1 LAQNLIFYYQNN
13 SEMYL
18 KNISILSLSVILILS
33 SCSGKKEEEKTVYE
47 NTKFKEKDQN
57 TVQMSDK
64 QLQSIGLTTTT
75 VQEKTMQKLVR
86 LNGKVEI
93 EPSHISSISSIMGGH
108 IKSINVINGS
118 HFSKGQVLAVVEDP
132 QFIQLQQDYLVTKA
146 QLEFARL
153 NLSRQKD
160 LNITKATSDKNLQ
173 TAQADYST
181 LNATLKGLEEKLRI
195 IGINAKGLNSSNI
208 SSRINVYAPFS
219 GFVSKI
225 LVNNGQYINPSDTLF
240 ELINPSG
247 LLLELKVFENDVN
260 DVKIGQE
267 ILVYN
272 NQNPDKKS
280 TAKIVSIV
288 PSIEN
293 GGSSIA
299 VAKLSSPNPEFIKGM
314 YINAEVTIN
323 SRFTIG
329 LLNESVVSFESKN
342 YVFEDLGNKKYKMI
356 PVNVGISDDQFT
368 EILKADNLKDKK
380 IVQKGAY
387 SLLMALKNKA
397 E

>member
-1 LAQNLIFYYQNN
+1 
-13 SEMYL
+13 MYL

-47 NTKFKEKDQN
+47 NTKFKKKNQN

-64 QLQSIGLTTTT
+64 QLESIGLTTTT
-75 VQEKTMQKLVR
+75 IQEKTMQKLIR

-93 EPSHISSISSIMGGH
+93 APSHISSISSIMGGH

-146 QLEFARL
+146 QLESARL

-160 LNITKATSDKNLQ
+160 LNITKATSDKTLQ

-181 LNATLKGLEEKLRI
+181 LNATLRGLEEKLRI

-208 SSRINVYAPFS
+208 RSRINVYAPFS

-240 ELINPSG
+240 ELINPTG

-260 DVKIGQE
+260 DIKIGQQ

-299 VAKLSSPNPEFIKGM
+299 VSKLSASNPEFIKGM

-329 LLNESVVSFESKN
+329 LPNESVVSFESKN
-342 YVFEDLGNKKYKMI
+342 YIFEDLGNKKYKMI

-368 EILKADNLKDKK
+368 EILKADNLNDKK

-387 SLLMALKNKA
+387 GLLMALKNKA

>member
-1 LAQNLIFYYQNN
+1 MSF
-13 SEMYL
+13 
-18 KNISILSLSVILILS
+18 KNISIYSLSLALILS

-57 TVQMSDK
+57 KVQLSDQQIK
-64 QLQSIGLTTTT
+64 SVGLTTTLL
-75 VQEKTMQKLVR
+75 ENKTMEKLVR
-86 LNGKVEI
+86 LNGTVDI
-93 EPSHISSISSIMGGH
+93 APSHISSVSSIMGGH

-118 HFSKGQVLAVVEDP
+118 RFSKGQVLAVVEDP

-146 QLEFARL
+146 QLESARL
-153 NLSRQKD
+153 NLNRQKD
-160 LNITKATSDKNLQ
+160 LNISKASSDKTLQ

-195 IGINAKGLNSSNI
+195 IGINAKGLSSSNI
-208 SSRINVYAPFS
+208 RSRINVYAPFS

-240 ELINPSG
+240 ELINPTG
-247 LLLELKVFENDVN
+247 LLLELKVFENDIN

-272 NQNPDKKS
+272 NQNPEKKS
-280 TAKIVSIV
+280 KAKIISLV

-293 GGSSIA
+293 GGSLDVI
-299 VAKLSSPNPEFIKGM
+299 AKLSASNPDFIKGM
-314 YINAEVTIN
+314 YINGEVSVN
-323 SRFTIG
+323 SRYTLG
-329 LLNESVVSFESKN
+329 LPSESVVSFENKN
-342 YVFEDLGNKKYKMI
+342 YIFEDLGNKKYKMI
-356 PVNVGISDDQFT
+356 PVNTGIYDDKFT
-368 EILKADNLKDKK
+368 EILKADYLKDKK

-387 SLLMALKNKA
+387 SLLMLLKNKA

>member
-1 LAQNLIFYYQNN
+1 
-13 SEMYL
+13 MYL
-18 KNISILSLSVILILS
+18 KNISIFSLSLILTLS

-57 TVQMSDK
+57 TVQISDK

-93 EPSHISSISSIMGGH
+93 APSHISSISSIMGGH

-146 QLEFARL
+146 QLESARL

-160 LNITKATSDKNLQ
+160 LNITKATSDKTLQ

-208 SSRINVYAPFS
+208 RSRINVYAPFS

-299 VAKLSSPNPEFIKGM
+299 VAKLSTSNPEFIKGM

-329 LLNESVVSFESKN
+329 LPNESVVSFESKN
-342 YVFEDLGNKKYKMI
+342 YIFEDLGNKKYKMI

-387 SLLMALKNKA
+387 GLLMSLKNKA

>member
-1 LAQNLIFYYQNN
+1 
-13 SEMYL
+13 MYL
-18 KNISILSLSVILILS
+18 KNISIFSLSVILILS

-47 NTKFKEKDQN
+47 NTKFKEKNQN

-64 QLQSIGLTTTT
+64 QLESIGLTTTT
-75 VQEKTMQKLVR
+75 IQEKTMQKRVR

-93 EPSHISSISSIMGGH
+93 APSHISSVSSIMGGH
-108 IKSINVINGS
+108 IKSINVSNGS

-146 QLEFARL
+146 QLESARL

-160 LNITKATSDKNLQ
+160 LNITKATSDKTLQ

-181 LNATLKGLEEKLRI
+181 LNATLRGLEEKLRI

-208 SSRINVYAPFS
+208 RSRINVYAPFS

-240 ELINPSG
+240 ELINPTG

-280 TAKIVSIV
+280 TAKIASIV

-299 VAKLSSPNPEFIKGM
+299 VAKLSTSNPDFIKGM

-329 LLNESVVSFESKN
+329 LPNESVVSFESKN

-387 SLLMALKNKA
+387 GLLMALKNKA

>member
-1 LAQNLIFYYQNN
+1 MF
-13 SEMYL
+13 L
-18 KNISILSLSVILILS
+18 KNISIYSLSLALILS

-57 TVQMSDK
+57 MVQLSDQQIK
-64 QLQSIGLTTTT
+64 SVGLTTTIL
-75 VQEKTMQKLVR
+75 ENKTMEKLVR
-86 LNGKVEI
+86 LNGTVDI
-93 EPSHISSISSIMGGH
+93 APSHISSVSSIMGGH

-118 HFSKGQVLAVVEDP
+118 RFSKGQVLAVVEDP
-132 QFIQLQQDYLVTKA
+132 QFIQLQQDYLVAKA
-146 QLEFARL
+146 QLESARL
-153 NLSRQKD
+153 NLNRQKD
-160 LNITKATSDKNLQ
+160 LNTSKASSDKTLQ

-195 IGINAKGLNSSNI
+195 IGINAKGLSSSNI
-208 SSRINVYAPFS
+208 RSRINVYAPFS

-240 ELINPSG
+240 ELINPTG
-247 LLLELKVFENDVN
+247 LLLELKVFENDIN

-272 NQNPDKKS
+272 NQNPEKKS
-280 TAKIVSIV
+280 KAKIISLV

-293 GGSSIA
+293 GGSSDAIA
-299 VAKLSSPNPEFIKGM
+299 KVSASNPDFIKGM
-314 YINAEVTIN
+314 YINGEVSVN
-323 SRFTIG
+323 SRYTLG
-329 LLNESVVSFESKN
+329 LPSEAVVSFENKN
-342 YVFEDLGNKKYKMI
+342 YIFEDLGNKKYKMI
-356 PVNVGISDDQFT
+356 PVNIGIYDDKFT
-368 EILKADNLKDKK
+368 EILKADHLKDKK

-387 SLLMALKNKA
+387 SLLMLLKNKA

>member
-1 LAQNLIFYYQNN
+1 
-13 SEMYL
+13 MYL

-93 EPSHISSISSIMGGH
+93 APSHISSISSIMGGH

-146 QLEFARL
+146 QLESARL
-153 NLSRQKD
+153 NLNRQKD
-160 LNITKATSDKNLQ
+160 LNITKATSDKTLQ

-208 SSRINVYAPFS
+208 RSRINVYAPFS

-225 LVNNGQYINPSDTLF
+225 LVNNGQYTNPSDTLF
-240 ELINPSG
+240 ELINPTG

-288 PSIEN
+288 PNIEN

-299 VAKLSSPNPEFIKGM
+299 VAKLSTSNPEFIKGM

-329 LLNESVVSFESKN
+329 LPNESVVSFESKN
-342 YVFEDLGNKKYKMI
+342 YIFEDLGNKKYKMI

-387 SLLMALKNKA
+387 ELLMALKNKA

>member
-1 LAQNLIFYYQNN
+1 
-13 SEMYL
+13 MYL
-18 KNISILSLSVILILS
+18 KNISIFSLSLILVLA

-57 TVQMSDK
+57 MVQLTDK
-64 QLQSIGLTTTT
+64 QMQSIGLTTTT

-93 EPSHISSISSIMGGH
+93 APSHISSISSIMGGH

-118 HFSKGQVLAVVEDP
+118 HFSKGQILAVVEDP

-146 QLEFARL
+146 QLESARL

-160 LNITKATSDKNLQ
+160 LNITKATSDKTLQ

-181 LNATLKGLEEKLRI
+181 LNATLRGLEEKLRI
-195 IGINAKGLNSSNI
+195 IGINAKGLHSSNI
-208 SSRINVYAPFS
+208 RSRINVYAPFS
-219 GFVSKI
+219 GFVSEI

-240 ELINPSG
+240 ELINPAG

-272 NQNPDKKS
+272 NQSPDKKS
-280 TAKIVSIV
+280 SAKIVSIV

-299 VAKLSSPNPEFIKGM
+299 VAKLSSPNPEFIRGM
-314 YINAEVTIN
+314 YINGEVSIN

-329 LLNESVVSFESKN
+329 LPNESVVSFENKN
-342 YVFEDLGNKKYKMI
+342 YVFEDSGNKKYKMI
-356 PVNVGISDDQFT
+356 PVNTGISDDSFT
-368 EILKADNLKDKK
+368 EVLKADNLKDKK
-380 IVQKGAY
+380 IIQKGAY

>member
-1 LAQNLIFYYQNN
+1 
-13 SEMYL
+13 MYL

-146 QLEFARL
+146 QLESARL
-153 NLSRQKD
+153 NLNRQKD
-160 LNITKATSDKNLQ
+160 LNITKATSDKTLQ

-208 SSRINVYAPFS
+208 RSRINIYAPFN

-240 ELINPSG
+240 ELINPTG

-288 PSIEN
+288 PNIEN

-299 VAKLSSPNPEFIKGM
+299 VAKLSTPNPEFIKGM

-329 LLNESVVSFESKN
+329 LPNESVVSFESKN

>member
-1 LAQNLIFYYQNN
+1 
-13 SEMYL
+13 MYL
-18 KNISILSLSVILILS
+18 KNISILSLSLILILS

-93 EPSHISSISSIMGGH
+93 APSHISSISSIMGGH

-146 QLEFARL
+146 QLESASL

-160 LNITKATSDKNLQ
+160 LNITKATSDKTLQ

-195 IGINAKGLNSSNI
+195 IGINAKGLTSSNI
-208 SSRINVYAPFS
+208 RSRINVYAPFS

-240 ELINPSG
+240 ELINPTG

-299 VAKLSSPNPEFIKGM
+299 VAKLSASNPEFIKGM

-329 LLNESVVSFESKN
+329 LPNESVVSFESKN

-387 SLLMALKNKA
+387 GLLMALKNKT

>member
-1 LAQNLIFYYQNN
+1 MF
-13 SEMYL
+13 L
-18 KNISILSLSVILILS
+18 KNISIYSLSLALILS

-57 TVQMSDK
+57 TVQLTDQQIKSV
-64 QLQSIGLTTTT
+64 GLTTT
-75 VQEKTMQKLVR
+75 VLENKTMEKLVR
-86 LNGKVEI
+86 LNGTVDI
-93 EPSHISSISSIMGGH
+93 APSHISSVSSIMGGH

-118 HFSKGQVLAVVEDP
+118 RFSKGQVLAVVEDP

-146 QLEFARL
+146 QMESARL
-153 NLSRQKD
+153 NLNRQKD
-160 LNITKATSDKNLQ
+160 LNTSKASSDKTLQ

-208 SSRINVYAPFS
+208 RSRINVYAPFS

-240 ELINPSG
+240 ELINPTG
-247 LLLELKVFENDVN
+247 LLLELKIFENDIN

-272 NQNPDKKS
+272 NQNPEKKS
-280 TAKIVSIV
+280 KAKIISLV

-293 GGSSIA
+293 GGSSDAI
-299 VAKLSSPNPEFIKGM
+299 AKLSASNPDFIKGM
-314 YINAEVTIN
+314 YINGEVSVN
-323 SRFTIG
+323 SRYTLG
-329 LLNESVVSFESKN
+329 LPSESVVSFENKN
-342 YVFEDLGNKKYKMI
+342 YIFEDLGNKKYKMI
-356 PVNVGISDDQFT
+356 PVNTGIYDDKFT
-368 EILKADNLKDKK
+368 EILKADYLKDKK

-387 SLLMALKNKA
+387 SLLMLLKNKA

>member
-1 LAQNLIFYYQNN
+1 
-13 SEMYL
+13 MYL
-18 KNISILSLSVILILS
+18 KNISILSLSVILALS

-57 TVQMSDK
+57 TVQLSDQQIK
-64 QLQSIGLTTTT
+64 SVGLTTTII
-75 VQEKTMQKLVR
+75 QEKTMQKLVR

-93 EPSHISSISSIMGGH
+93 APSHISSVSSIMGGH

-118 HFSKGQVLAVVEDP
+118 HFNKGQVLAVVEDQ

-146 QLEFARL
+146 QLESARL
-153 NLSRQKD
+153 NFNRQKD
-160 LNITKATSDKNLQ
+160 LNTSKASSDKTLQ

-181 LNATLKGLEEKLRI
+181 LNATLKGLEEKLRM

-208 SSRINVYAPFS
+208 RSRINIYAPFS

-225 LVNNGQYINPSDTLF
+225 SVNNGQYINPSDTLF

-280 TAKIVSIV
+280 SAKIISIV

-314 YINAEVTIN
+314 YINAEVTVN

-329 LLNESVVSFESKN
+329 LPNESVVSFENKN

-356 PVNVGISDDQFT
+356 PVNVGISDDHFI
-368 EILKADNLKDKK
+368 EILKAGNLKDKK

-387 SLLMALKNKA
+387 GLLMALKNKT

>member
-1 LAQNLIFYYQNN
+1 
-13 SEMYL
+13 MYL
-18 KNISILSLSVILILS
+18 KHIPILHVSLILVLS
-33 SCSGKKEEEKTVYE
+33 SCSGKKEPEKTVYE

-57 TVQMSDK
+57 MVQMSDN
-64 QLQSIGLTTTT
+64 QLKSIGLTTTT
-75 VQEKTMQKLVR
+75 IQEKTMQKIVR
-86 LNGKVEI
+86 LNGKVDI
-93 EPSHISSISSIMGGH
+93 APSHISSISSIMGGH
-108 IKSINVINGS
+108 IKSIRVINGS

-146 QLEFARL
+146 QLESARL
-153 NLSRQKD
+153 NLTRQKD
-160 LNITKATSDKNLQ
+160 LNITKATSDKTLQ

-181 LNATLKGLEEKLRI
+181 LNATLKGLEEKLRL
-195 IGINAKGLNSSNI
+195 IGISAKGLNASNI
-208 SSRINVYAPFS
+208 RSRINVYAPFT

-240 ELINPSG
+240 ELIDPAG

-267 ILVYN
+267 IVVYN

-299 VAKLSSPNPEFIKGM
+299 VAKLSSPNPDFIKGM

-323 SRFTIG
+323 SRFTMG
-329 LLNESVVSFESKN
+329 LPNESVVSFENKN
-342 YVFEDLGNKKYKMI
+342 YVFEDLGNKKYSMI
-356 PVNVGISDDQFT
+356 PVNTGISDNQFT
-368 EILKADNLKDKK
+368 EIVKSDNVKGKK

-387 SLLMALKNKA
+387 SLLMLLKNKA

>member
-1 LAQNLIFYYQNN
+1 
-13 SEMYL
+13 MYL
-18 KNISILSLSVILILS
+18 KNILIFSLSLILVLA

-57 TVQMSDK
+57 TAQLSDK
-64 QLQSIGLTTTT
+64 QMQSIGLTMTT
-75 VQEKTMQKLVR
+75 VQEKTMQKLIR

-93 EPSHISSISSIMGGH
+93 APSHISLISSIMGGH
-108 IKSINVINGS
+108 IKSINIINGS

-146 QLEFARL
+146 QLESARL

-160 LNITKATSDKNLQ
+160 LNMTKATSDKTLQ

-181 LNATLKGLEEKLRI
+181 LNATLRGLEEKLRI

-208 SSRINVYAPFS
+208 RSRINVYAPFS

-240 ELINPSG
+240 ELINPAG

-260 DVKIGQE
+260 DIKIGQE
-267 ILVYN
+267 IMVYN
-272 NQNPDKKS
+272 NQSPEKKS
-280 TAKIVSIV
+280 SAKIVSIV

-299 VAKLSSPNPEFIKGM
+299 VAKLSSPNPEFIRGM
-314 YINAEVTIN
+314 YINGEVSIN

-329 LLNESVVSFESKN
+329 LPNESVVSFENKN
-342 YVFEDLGNKKYKMI
+342 YVFEDSGNKKYKMI
-356 PVNVGISDDQFT
+356 LVNVGISDDQFT
-368 EILKADNLKDKK
+368 EILKADHLKDKK

-387 SLLMALKNKA
+387 SLLMLLKNKA
-397 E
+397 D